1 MKKFIFTLGTTA
13 ILSAGFVG
21 AASAST
27 SGTYHVE
34 KGDTLWKIAQK
45 HSVSVDELK
54 DANNLTSNII
64 YPNQELNVAT
74 IKEMTHKVQQ
84 GNTLWS
90 ISQQYGVTVDQIKEW
105 NGLTSDLIY
114 PGEQLKIQSPNGQ
127 AQQSSPSVA
136 KAAPEAQQAQA
147 PAEQTQTEQ
156 QQAQAEQAQ
165 TEQQQAQAEQAQK
178 EQQQAQAEQAQ
189 KEQQQA
195 QAEQAQK
202 EQQQAQAEQAQ
213 KEQQQAQA
221 EQAQKEQQQAQAEQA
236 QTEQQQA
243 QAEQAQKQQQ
253 PAESSQQASGKSMTV
268 EATAYTANCAGCS
281 GTTATGVDLKANPNQ
296 KVIAVDPSVIPLGS
310 KVYVEGYGEA
320 VAADTGGA
328 IKGNRIDVFV
338 PSEGDAQQFG
348 RKSVKITVM
357 N

>member
-34 KGDTLWKIAQK
+34 KGDTLWKVAQK

-105 NGLTSDLIY
+105 NGLKSDLIY

-136 KAAPEAQQAQA
+136 QAAPETQQAQA
-147 PAEQTQTEQ
+147 PAAQTQE
-156 QQAQAEQAQ
+156 
-165 TEQQQAQAEQAQK
+165 EQQQAQAEQAQK

-221 EQAQKEQQQAQAEQA
+221 EQAQK
-236 QTEQQQA
+236 EQQQA

>member
-34 KGDTLWKIAQK
+34 KGDTLWKVAQK

-136 KAAPEAQQAQA
+136 QTAPEAQQAQA
-147 PAEQTQTEQ
+147 PAEQTQKE
-156 QQAQAEQAQ
+156 
-165 TEQQQAQAEQAQK
+165 QAQAEQAQK

-221 EQAQKEQQQAQAEQA
+221 EQAQK
-236 QTEQQQA
+236 EQQQA

>member
-34 KGDTLWKIAQK
+34 KGDTLWKVAQK

-136 KAAPEAQQAQA
+136 QAAPEA
-147 PAEQTQTEQ
+147 
-156 QQAQAEQAQ
+156 
-165 TEQQQAQAEQAQK
+165 QQAQAEQAQK

-236 QTEQQQA
+236 PKE
-243 QAEQAQKQQQ
+243 QQQ

>member
-34 KGDTLWKIAQK
+34 KGDTLWKVAQK

-105 NGLTSDLIY
+105 NGLKSDLIY

-127 AQQSSPSVA
+127 SQQSSPSVA
-136 KAAPEAQQAQA
+136 QAAPEAQQAQA
-147 PAEQTQTEQ
+147 PAEQTQEEQ
-156 QQAQAEQAQ
+156 QQS
-165 TEQQQAQAEQAQK
+165 QAEQAQK

-213 KEQQQAQA
+213 KE
-221 EQAQKEQQQAQAEQA
+221 
-236 QTEQQQA
+236 
-243 QAEQAQKQQQ
+243 QQ

-338 PSEGDAQQFG
+338 PAEGDAQQFG

>member
-34 KGDTLWKIAQK
+34 KGDTLWKVAQK

-105 NGLTSDLIY
+105 NGLKSDLIY

-136 KAAPEAQQAQA
+136 QAAPEAQQAQA
-147 PAEQTQTEQ
+147 P
-156 QQAQAEQAQ
+156 
-165 TEQQQAQAEQAQK
+165 AEQAQK

-236 QTEQQQA
+236 QQQ
-243 QAEQAQKQQQ
+243 QQQ

-338 PSEGDAQQFG
+338 PAEGDAQQFG

>member
-34 KGDTLWKIAQK
+34 KGDTLWKVAQK

-114 PGEQLKIQSPNGQ
+114 PGEQLKIQSPNDQ

-136 KAAPEAQQAQA
+136 QAAPEAQQAQA
-147 PAEQTQTEQ
+147 PAEQTQE
-156 QQAQAEQAQ
+156 
-165 TEQQQAQAEQAQK
+165 EQQQAQAEQAQK

-202 EQQQAQAEQAQ
+202 EQQQAQAEQA
-213 KEQQQAQA
+213 
-221 EQAQKEQQQAQAEQA
+221 
-236 QTEQQQA
+236 
-243 QAEQAQKQQQ
+243 QQQ

>member
-34 KGDTLWKIAQK
+34 KGDTLWKVAQK

-105 NGLTSDLIY
+105 NGLKSDLIY

-136 KAAPEAQQAQA
+136 QAAPETQQAQA
-147 PAEQTQTEQ
+147 PAEQTQEEQ

-165 TEQQQAQAEQAQK
+165 KEQQQAQAEQAQKQQQQAQAEQAQKQQQQAQAEQAQK

-202 EQQQAQAEQAQ
+202 
-213 KEQQQAQA
+213 
-221 EQAQKEQQQAQAEQA
+221 
-236 QTEQQQA
+236 EQQQA

>member
-34 KGDTLWKIAQK
+34 KGDTLWKVAQK

-105 NGLTSDLIY
+105 NGLKSDLIY

-136 KAAPEAQQAQA
+136 QAAPEAQQAQA
-147 PAEQTQTEQ
+147 P
-156 QQAQAEQAQ
+156 
-165 TEQQQAQAEQAQK
+165 AEQAQK

-202 EQQQAQAEQAQ
+202 E
-213 KEQQQAQA
+213 
-221 EQAQKEQQQAQAEQA
+221 
-236 QTEQQQA
+236 
-243 QAEQAQKQQQ
+243 QQ

>member
-1 MKKFIFTLGTTA
+1 MFTLGTTA

-34 KGDTLWKIAQK
+34 KGDTLWKVAQK

-105 NGLTSDLIY
+105 NGLKSDLIY

-127 AQQSSPSVA
+127 SQQSSPSVA
-136 KAAPEAQQAQA
+136 QAAPEAQQAQA
-147 PAEQTQTEQ
+147 PAEQTQE
-156 QQAQAEQAQ
+156 
-165 TEQQQAQAEQAQK
+165 EQQQAQAEQAQK

-213 KEQQQAQA
+213 KEQQ
-221 EQAQKEQQQAQAEQA
+221 
-236 QTEQQQA
+236 
-243 QAEQAQKQQQ
+243 
-253 PAESSQQASGKSMTV
+253 PAESSQQANGKSMTV

>member
-34 KGDTLWKIAQK
+34 KGDTLWKVAQK

-136 KAAPEAQQAQA
+136 QAAPEAQQAQA
-147 PAEQTQTEQ
+147 PAEQTQE
-156 QQAQAEQAQ
+156 
-165 TEQQQAQAEQAQK
+165 EQQQAQAEQAQK

-189 KEQQQA
+189 
-195 QAEQAQK
+195 
-202 EQQQAQAEQAQ
+202 
-213 KEQQQAQA
+213 
-221 EQAQKEQQQAQAEQA
+221 
-236 QTEQQQA
+236 
-243 QAEQAQKQQQ
+243 QQQ

>member
-34 KGDTLWKIAQK
+34 KGDTLWKVAQK
-45 HSVSVDELK
+45 HSVSVEELK

-105 NGLTSDLIY
+105 NGLKSDLIY

-136 KAAPEAQQAQA
+136 QAAPEAQA
-147 PAEQTQTEQ
+147 PAEQTQEEQ
-156 QQAQAEQAQ
+156 Q
-165 TEQQQAQAEQAQK
+165 QAQK

-195 QAEQAQK
+195 QAEQVQKEQQQAQAEQVQKEQQQAQAEQVQK

-213 KEQQQAQA
+213 KE
-221 EQAQKEQQQAQAEQA
+221 
-236 QTEQQQA
+236 
-243 QAEQAQKQQQ
+243 QQ

>member
-34 KGDTLWKIAQK
+34 KGDTLWKVAQK

-105 NGLTSDLIY
+105 NGLKSDLIY

-136 KAAPEAQQAQA
+136 QAAPEAQQAQA
-147 PAEQTQTEQ
+147 PAEQTQEEQ
-156 QQAQAEQAQ
+156 QQAQVEQTQ
-165 TEQQQAQAEQAQK
+165 EEQQQAQVEQAQK

-213 KEQQQAQA
+213 KE
-221 EQAQKEQQQAQAEQA
+221 
-236 QTEQQQA
+236 
-243 QAEQAQKQQQ
+243 QQ

-338 PSEGDAQQFG
+338 PAEGDAQQFG

>member
-34 KGDTLWKIAQK
+34 KGDTLWKVAQK

-105 NGLTSDLIY
+105 NGLKSDLIY

-136 KAAPEAQQAQA
+136 QAAPEAQQAQA
-147 PAEQTQTEQ
+147 PAEQTQEEQ
-156 QQAQAEQAQ
+156 QQAQVEQTQ
-165 TEQQQAQAEQAQK
+165 EEQQQAQVEQAQK

-221 EQAQKEQQQAQAEQA
+221 EQAQKE
-236 QTEQQQA
+236 
-243 QAEQAQKQQQ
+243 QQ

-338 PSEGDAQQFG
+338 PAEGEAQQFG

>member
-34 KGDTLWKIAQK
+34 KGDTLWKVAQK

-105 NGLTSDLIY
+105 NGLKSDLIY

-127 AQQSSPSVA
+127 AQQSSPSVVQ
-136 KAAPEAQQAQA
+136 AAPEAQA
-147 PAEQTQTEQ
+147 PAEQTQEEQ
-156 QQAQAEQAQ
+156 Q
-165 TEQQQAQAEQAQK
+165 QAQK

-189 KEQQQA
+189 
-195 QAEQAQK
+195 
-202 EQQQAQAEQAQ
+202 
-213 KEQQQAQA
+213 
-221 EQAQKEQQQAQAEQA
+221 
-236 QTEQQQA
+236 
-243 QAEQAQKQQQ
+243 
-253 PAESSQQASGKSMTV
+253 
-268 EATAYTANCAGCS
+268 
-281 GTTATGVDLKANPNQ
+281 
-296 KVIAVDPSVIPLGS
+296 
-310 KVYVEGYGEA
+310 
-320 VAADTGGA
+320 
-328 IKGNRIDVFV
+328 
-338 PSEGDAQQFG
+338 
-348 RKSVKITVM
+348 
-357 N
+357 

>member
-34 KGDTLWKIAQK
+34 KGDTLWKVAQK

-136 KAAPEAQQAQA
+136 QAAPEAQQAQA

-156 QQAQAEQAQ
+156 AQK
-165 TEQQQAQAEQAQK
+165 EQQQAQAEQAQK

-236 QTEQQQA
+236 QQ
-243 QAEQAQKQQQ
+243 QQQ

>member
-34 KGDTLWKIAQK
+34 KGDTLWKVAQK

-105 NGLTSDLIY
+105 NGLKSDLIY

-136 KAAPEAQQAQA
+136 QAAPEAQQAQA
-147 PAEQTQTEQ
+147 PAEQT
-156 QQAQAEQAQ
+156 
-165 TEQQQAQAEQAQK
+165 QK

-195 QAEQAQK
+195 QAEQAQ
-202 EQQQAQAEQAQ
+202 
-213 KEQQQAQA
+213 
-221 EQAQKEQQQAQAEQA
+221 
-236 QTEQQQA
+236 
-243 QAEQAQKQQQ
+243 QQQ

>member
-34 KGDTLWKIAQK
+34 KGDTLWKVAQK

-136 KAAPEAQQAQA
+136 QAAPEAQQAQA
-147 PAEQTQTEQ
+147 PAEQTQE
-156 QQAQAEQAQ
+156 
-165 TEQQQAQAEQAQK
+165 EQQQAQAEQAQK

-236 QTEQQQA
+236 Q
-243 QAEQAQKQQQ
+243 QQQ

>member
-34 KGDTLWKIAQK
+34 KGDTLWKVAQK

-105 NGLTSDLIY
+105 NGLKSDLIY

-136 KAAPEAQQAQA
+136 QAAPEAQQAQA
-147 PAEQTQTEQ
+147 PAEQTQEEQ
-156 QQAQAEQAQ
+156 QQAQAEQTQ
-165 TEQQQAQAEQAQK
+165 EEQQQAQAEQAQK

-202 EQQQAQAEQAQ
+202 EQQQAQAQAQ
-213 KEQQQAQA
+213 QQQ
-221 EQAQKEQQQAQAEQA
+221 
-236 QTEQQQA
+236 
-243 QAEQAQKQQQ
+243 QQQ

-338 PSEGDAQQFG
+338 PAEGDAQQFG

>member
-34 KGDTLWKIAQK
+34 KGDTLWKVAQK

-105 NGLTSDLIY
+105 NGLKSDLIY

-136 KAAPEAQQAQA
+136 QAAPEAQQAQA
-147 PAEQTQTEQ
+147 PAEQTQE
-156 QQAQAEQAQ
+156 
-165 TEQQQAQAEQAQK
+165 EQQQAQAEQAQK

-221 EQAQKEQQQAQAEQA
+221 EQTQKEQQQAQAEQA
-236 QTEQQQA
+236 QKE
-243 QAEQAQKQQQ
+243 QQ

>member
-34 KGDTLWKIAQK
+34 KGDTLWKVAQK

-105 NGLTSDLIY
+105 NGLKSDLIY

-127 AQQSSPSVA
+127 TQQSSPSVA
-136 KAAPEAQQAQA
+136 QAAPEAQQAQA
-147 PAEQTQTEQ
+147 PAEQTQEEQ
-156 QQAQAEQAQ
+156 QQAQV
-165 TEQQQAQAEQAQK
+165 EQAQK

-221 EQAQKEQQQAQAEQA
+221 EQAQKEQQ
-236 QTEQQQA
+236 
-243 QAEQAQKQQQ
+243 

-281 GTTATGVDLKANPNQ
+281 GTTATGVNLKANPNQ

-338 PSEGDAQQFG
+338 PAEGDAQQFG

>member
-34 KGDTLWKIAQK
+34 KGDTLWKVAQK

-105 NGLTSDLIY
+105 NGLKSDLIY

-136 KAAPEAQQAQA
+136 QAAPEAQQAQA
-147 PAEQTQTEQ
+147 PAEQTQE
-156 QQAQAEQAQ
+156 
-165 TEQQQAQAEQAQK
+165 EQQQAQAEQAQK

-213 KEQQQAQA
+213 K
-221 EQAQKEQQQAQAEQA
+221 
-236 QTEQQQA
+236 EQQQA

>member
-34 KGDTLWKIAQK
+34 KGDTLWKVAQK

-105 NGLTSDLIY
+105 NGLKSDLIY

-136 KAAPEAQQAQA
+136 QAAPEAQQAQA
-147 PAEQTQTEQ
+147 P
-156 QQAQAEQAQ
+156 
-165 TEQQQAQAEQAQK
+165 AEQAQK

-195 QAEQAQK
+195 QAEQAQ
-202 EQQQAQAEQAQ
+202 
-213 KEQQQAQA
+213 
-221 EQAQKEQQQAQAEQA
+221 
-236 QTEQQQA
+236 
-243 QAEQAQKQQQ
+243 QQQ

>member
-34 KGDTLWKIAQK
+34 KGDTLWKVAQK
-45 HSVSVDELK
+45 NSVSVDELK

-105 NGLTSDLIY
+105 NGLKSDLIY

-127 AQQSSPSVA
+127 VQQSSPSVA
-136 KAAPEAQQAQA
+136 QAAPEAQQAQA
-147 PAEQTQTEQ
+147 PAEQT
-156 QQAQAEQAQ
+156 
-165 TEQQQAQAEQAQK
+165 QK

-221 EQAQKEQQQAQAEQA
+221 EQAQKE
-236 QTEQQQA
+236 
-243 QAEQAQKQQQ
+243 QQ

-338 PSEGDAQQFG
+338 PAEGDAQQFG

>member
-34 KGDTLWKIAQK
+34 KGDTLWKVAQK

-105 NGLTSDLIY
+105 NGLKSDLIY

-127 AQQSSPSVA
+127 SQQSSPSVA
-136 KAAPEAQQAQA
+136 QAAPEAQQAQA
-147 PAEQTQTEQ
+147 PAEQTQEEQ
-156 QQAQAEQAQ
+156 QQAQ
-165 TEQQQAQAEQAQK
+165 TEQAQK

-213 KEQQQAQA
+213 KE
-221 EQAQKEQQQAQAEQA
+221 
-236 QTEQQQA
+236 
-243 QAEQAQKQQQ
+243 QQ

>member
-34 KGDTLWKIAQK
+34 KGDTLWKVAQK
-45 HSVSVDELK
+45 HSVSIDELK

-74 IKEMTHKVQQ
+74 IKETTHKVQR

-90 ISQQYGVTVDQIKEW
+90 IGQQYGVTVDQIKEW

-127 AQQSSPSVA
+127 APQSSPSVA
-136 KAAPEAQQAQA
+136 QAAPEAQQSQA
-147 PAEQTQTEQ
+147 PAEQTQTKQ
-156 QQAQAEQAQ
+156 QQAQAAQAQ
-165 TEQQQAQAEQAQK
+165 EEQQQAQAEQAQK

-195 QAEQAQK
+195 QAAQAQK

-221 EQAQKEQQQAQAEQA
+221 EQAQKE
-236 QTEQQQA
+236 
-243 QAEQAQKQQQ
+243 QQ

>member
-34 KGDTLWKIAQK
+34 KGDTLWKVAQK

-105 NGLTSDLIY
+105 NGLKSDLIY

-136 KAAPEAQQAQA
+136 QAAPETQQAQA
-147 PAEQTQTEQ
+147 PAEQTQE
-156 QQAQAEQAQ
+156 
-165 TEQQQAQAEQAQK
+165 EQQQAQAEQAQK

-221 EQAQKEQQQAQAEQA
+221 EQAQKEQQQAQK
-236 QTEQQQA
+236 EQQQA

>member
-34 KGDTLWKIAQK
+34 KGDTLWKVAQK

-105 NGLTSDLIY
+105 NGLKSDLIY

-136 KAAPEAQQAQA
+136 QAAPEAQQAQA
-147 PAEQTQTEQ
+147 PAEQTQEEQ
-156 QQAQAEQAQ
+156 QQAQAEQTQEEQQQAQ
-165 TEQQQAQAEQAQK
+165 AEQTQEEQQQAQAEQAQK

-202 EQQQAQAEQAQ
+202 
-213 KEQQQAQA
+213 
-221 EQAQKEQQQAQAEQA
+221 
-236 QTEQQQA
+236 EQQQA

>member
-34 KGDTLWKIAQK
+34 KGDTLWKVAQK

-105 NGLTSDLIY
+105 NGLKSDLIY

-136 KAAPEAQQAQA
+136 QAAPEAQQAQA
-147 PAEQTQTEQ
+147 PAEQTQEEQ
-156 QQAQAEQAQ
+156 QQP
-165 TEQQQAQAEQAQK
+165 QAEQAQK

-221 EQAQKEQQQAQAEQA
+221 EQAQK
-236 QTEQQQA
+236 EQQQA

>member
-34 KGDTLWKIAQK
+34 KGDTLWKVAQK

-136 KAAPEAQQAQA
+136 QAAPEAQQAQA

-221 EQAQKEQQQAQAEQA
+221 EQAQK
-236 QTEQQQA
+236 
-243 QAEQAQKQQQ
+243 QQQ
-253 PAESSQQASGKSMTV
+253 PAEASQQASGKSMTV

>member
-34 KGDTLWKIAQK
+34 KGDTLWKVAQK

-105 NGLTSDLIY
+105 NGLKSDLIY

-127 AQQSSPSVA
+127 SQQSSPSVA
-136 KAAPEAQQAQA
+136 QAAPEAQQAQA
-147 PAEQTQTEQ
+147 PAEQTQEEQ
-156 QQAQAEQAQ
+156 QQS
-165 TEQQQAQAEQAQK
+165 QAEQAQK

-213 KEQQQAQA
+213 KEQQ
-221 EQAQKEQQQAQAEQA
+221 
-236 QTEQQQA
+236 
-243 QAEQAQKQQQ
+243 
-253 PAESSQQASGKSMTV
+253 PAESSQQANGKSMTV

>member
-34 KGDTLWKIAQK
+34 KGDTLWKVAQK

-105 NGLTSDLIY
+105 NGLKSDLIY

-136 KAAPEAQQAQA
+136 QAAPEAQQAQA
-147 PAEQTQTEQ
+147 PAEQTQEEQ
-156 QQAQAEQAQ
+156 QQAQVEQTQ
-165 TEQQQAQAEQAQK
+165 EEQQQAQAEQAQK

-202 EQQQAQAEQAQ
+202 E
-213 KEQQQAQA
+213 
-221 EQAQKEQQQAQAEQA
+221 
-236 QTEQQQA
+236 
-243 QAEQAQKQQQ
+243 QQ

-338 PSEGDAQQFG
+338 PAEGEAQQFG

>member
-34 KGDTLWKIAQK
+34 KGDTLWKVAQK

-74 IKEMTHKVQQ
+74 IKETTHKVQQ

-105 NGLTSDLIY
+105 NGLKSDLIY

-136 KAAPEAQQAQA
+136 QAATEAQQAQA
-147 PAEQTQTEQ
+147 PAEQTQE
-156 QQAQAEQAQ
+156 
-165 TEQQQAQAEQAQK
+165 EQQQAQAEQAQK

-236 QTEQQQA
+236 QKE
-243 QAEQAQKQQQ
+243 QQQ

>member
-34 KGDTLWKIAQK
+34 KGDTLWKVAQK

-105 NGLTSDLIY
+105 NGLKSDLIY

-127 AQQSSPSVA
+127 SQQSSPSVA
-136 KAAPEAQQAQA
+136 QAAPEAQQAQA
-147 PAEQTQTEQ
+147 PAEQTQEEQ
-156 QQAQAEQAQ
+156 QQS
-165 TEQQQAQAEQAQK
+165 QAEQAQK

-202 EQQQAQAEQAQ
+202 EQQ
-213 KEQQQAQA
+213 
-221 EQAQKEQQQAQAEQA
+221 
-236 QTEQQQA
+236 
-243 QAEQAQKQQQ
+243 
-253 PAESSQQASGKSMTV
+253 PAESSQQANGKSMTV

>member
-34 KGDTLWKIAQK
+34 KGDTLWKVAQK

-105 NGLTSDLIY
+105 NGLKSDLIY

-136 KAAPEAQQAQA
+136 QAAPEAQQAQA
-147 PAEQTQTEQ
+147 PAEQTQE
-156 QQAQAEQAQ
+156 
-165 TEQQQAQAEQAQK
+165 EQQQAQAEQAQK

-189 KEQQQA
+189 KE
-195 QAEQAQK
+195 
-202 EQQQAQAEQAQ
+202 
-213 KEQQQAQA
+213 
-221 EQAQKEQQQAQAEQA
+221 
-236 QTEQQQA
+236 
-243 QAEQAQKQQQ
+243 QQ

-281 GTTATGVDLKANPNQ
+281 GTTATGVNLKANPNQ

-338 PSEGDAQQFG
+338 PAEGDAQQFG

>member
-34 KGDTLWKIAQK
+34 KGDTLWKVAQK

-105 NGLTSDLIY
+105 NGLKSDLIY

-136 KAAPEAQQAQA
+136 QAAPEAQKAQA
-147 PAEQTQTEQ
+147 PAEQTQE
-156 QQAQAEQAQ
+156 
-165 TEQQQAQAEQAQK
+165 EQQQAQAEQAQK

-221 EQAQKEQQQAQAEQA
+221 EQAQKE
-236 QTEQQQA
+236 
-243 QAEQAQKQQQ
+243 QQ

>member
-34 KGDTLWKIAQK
+34 KGDTLWKVAQK

-105 NGLTSDLIY
+105 NGLKSDLIY

-136 KAAPEAQQAQA
+136 QAAPEAQQAQA
-147 PAEQTQTEQ
+147 PAEQTQE
-156 QQAQAEQAQ
+156 
-165 TEQQQAQAEQAQK
+165 EQQQAQAEQAQK

-213 KEQQQAQA
+213 
-221 EQAQKEQQQAQAEQA
+221 
-236 QTEQQQA
+236 
-243 QAEQAQKQQQ
+243 QQQ